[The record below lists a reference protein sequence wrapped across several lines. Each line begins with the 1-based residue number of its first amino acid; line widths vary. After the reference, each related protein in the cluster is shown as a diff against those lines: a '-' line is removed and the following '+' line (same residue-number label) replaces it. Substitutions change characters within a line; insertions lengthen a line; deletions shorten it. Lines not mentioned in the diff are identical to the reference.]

1 MLFNSY
7 EFIVFFLPL
16 TLLGYF
22 ALNRMRYVTA
32 ASGWLV
38 LASFVFYSWWNPAY
52 MPLLAGSVVF
62 NYSVGTVLSREG
74 RPHGGPG
81 RRGLLVIGVAANLAL
96 LGYYKYTGFLM
107 ENVSALLG
115 ADLPVPRML
124 LPLAISFFTFQQI
137 AYLVDSY
144 QGRTRE
150 YDFLNYTVFVTFFPQ
165 LIAGPIVHHAEMMPQ
180 FARLRG
186 RVFTPAN
193 VSAGLMLFAVGLFKK
208 VGLADHLAVWVN
220 EGYASADRL
229 YMAEA
234 WVTSLSYTLQIYFDF
249 SGYTDMAMG
258 AALMFNIKLPANFE
272 TPYRA
277 LNIQDFWRRWHM
289 TLSRFLRD
297 YVYIPLGGNR
307 SGALRTLGNLFVTF
321 LIGGVWHGA
330 GWTFAIWG
338 ALHGGAMVAHRL
350 WYGRGMSMKRW
361 IAWPAT
367 FMFLNVTWVFFRAE
381 SYGQAMT
388 VLRAM
393 FAGPVVIPHQWEAKL
408 GWLFDAGMFD
418 DAFFHISGGRTSV
431 VVVLAML
438 GIAMFGANSLALA
451 ERFRPT
457 WRSAAFTS
465 ALLFYSVMSLTRAT
479 EFLYFNF

>member
-22 ALNRMRYVTA
+22 SLNRMRYVTA

-62 NYSVGTVLSREG
+62 NYSVGTVLARQG

-81 RRGLLVIGVAANLAL
+81 RRGLLMIGVAANLAL

-107 ENVSALLG
+107 ENANALLG
-115 ADLPVPRML
+115 ANLPVPRLL

-180 FARLRG
+180 FARLRNKI
-186 RVFTPAN
+186 FTPAN

-208 VGLADHLAVWVN
+208 VGLADHLSVWVN
-220 EGYASADRL
+220 EGYANADRL

-258 AALMFNIKLPANFE
+258 VALMFNIKLPANFE

-307 SGALRTLGNLFVTF
+307 SGALRTMGNLFVTF
-321 LIGGVWHGA
+321 PHRGRLARGRVDLCDLGRAPRRGHGRA
-330 GWTFAIWG
+330 PTLVRQGHEHE
-338 ALHGGAMVAHRL
+338 ALGRVASHLPLPERDMGL
-350 WYGRGMSMKRW
+350 LPGR
-361 IAWPAT
+361 
-367 FMFLNVTWVFFRAE
+367 
-381 SYGQAMT
+381 
-388 VLRAM
+388 VLRAGHDGAPGHVRR
-393 FAGPVVIPHQWEAKL
+393 AGRDPAPM
-408 GWLFDAGMFD
+408 AGK
-418 DAFFHISGGRTSV
+418 AR
-431 VVVLAML
+431 
-438 GIAMFGANSLALA
+438 LAL
-451 ERFRPT
+451 
-457 WRSAAFTS
+457 
-465 ALLFYSVMSLTRAT
+465 
-479 EFLYFNF
+479 